1 MMVYMFSFMFM
12 FFMSLLSYSVK
23 PTHFLLM
30 LMSLE
35 SAVLSLYFMLF
46 IYLMSFNV
54 EFFLCMIFLT
64 MAVCEGALGLSLL
77 VMMVRTHSTGNL
89 TSLDNLW

>member
-1 MMVYMFSFMFM
+1 MYTYSFMFM
-12 FFMSLLSYSVK
+12 FFMGLISYGMK

-35 SAVLSLYFMLF
+35 SAVLSLYSMLF
-46 IYLMSFNV
+46 IYLLSFNV

-64 MAVCEGALGLSLL
+64 MTVCEGALGLSLL
-77 VMMVRTHSTGNL
+77 VSMVRAHNTGNL
-89 TSLDNLW
+89 MSLDSLW